1 MKLLTAAIGGVCLML
16 AAQAGAINLATGDTR
31 AVSEPAIPATCQPVS
46 ASYTPSGR
54 LFDAASESAPPDTK
68 TIQAALT
75 ACTGKNG
82 SVLLK
87 AGTGT
92 AFLSGPLSI
101 PTGVTL
107 VIDQGVTLYG
117 SRNPADYGSGCGT
130 AGAKSGGCLPLIS
143 VKGLKSGVMGVRTGG
158 RQGTIDGRGDLPML
172 GKNTTWWEFGENAKN
187 AGQVQNSPD
196 LIKVQ
201 NSNTFTLYNV
211 NLINAAYFHFF
222 AHIVDGLTIWGV
234 RVKSPATSPNT
245 DGLDLDSV
253 VNASLVDNDVMGG
266 DDCVAIKTIASKSG
280 NISVRDNR
288 CYGTHGISIGSE
300 VMSGVNN
307 VLIENNAI
315 TSTDDAGNRSTDNN
329 GLRIKTSI
337 VKGGPVSL
345 ITYRNI
351 CLFGVTSPLVI
362 NPFYSTGGSGT
373 KPSFKEIVVNGLRTT
388 GDVGLKGKGW
398 ILKGFDAQ
406 TPLDLVLANLA
417 TGNTAVTA
425 SNAQI
430 GLVNSDLTAEKLGA
444 GVTTAPVQLSGAI
457 PTCSTAPRFPAL

>member
-1 MKLLTAAIGGVCLML
+1 MKLPTAAIGGVCLTF
-16 AAQAGAINLATGDTR
+16 AAHAGAINLATGDTR

-46 ASYTPSGR
+46 ASHTPSGR
-54 LFDAASESAPPDTK
+54 LFDAALESAPPDTK
-68 TIQAALT
+68 AIQAALT

-87 AGTGT
+87 AGTGN
-92 AFLSGPLSI
+92 AFLSGPLTI

-107 VIDQGVTLYG
+107 VVDQGVTLYG
-117 SRNPADYGSGCGT
+117 SRNPADYGSGCGV

-143 VKGLKSGVMGVRTGG
+143 VKGTRSGVMGVRTGG

-172 GKNTTWWEFGENAKN
+172 GKSTTWWEFGENAKA

-266 DDCVAIKTIASKSG
+266 DDCVAIKTIASRSG

-307 VLIENNAI
+307 VLVDNNAI
-315 TSTDDAGNRSTDNN
+315 TATDDAGNRSTDNT
-329 GLRIKTSI
+329 GLRIKTSLA
-337 VKGGPVSL
+337 KGGPVSL
-345 ITYRNI
+345 VTYRNT
-351 CLFGVTSPLVI
+351 CLYGVTSPLVI
-362 NPFYSTGGSGT
+362 NPFYSVGGSGT
-373 KPSFKEIVVNGLRTT
+373 KPSFAGIVVNGLRTT

-406 TPLDLVLANLA
+406 TPLDLTLANVA
-417 TGNTAVTA
+417 TGNTAVSA
-425 SNAQI
+425 SDAQI
-430 GLVNSDLTAEKLGA
+430 GLSNSALTPTGSN
-444 GVTTAPVQLSGAI
+444 VTTSSVQLSGSV

>member
-1 MKLLTAAIGGVCLML
+1 MKLLTAAVGGVCLL
-16 AAQAGAINLATGDTR
+16 LSAQASAVTFATGDTR
-31 AVSEPAIPATCQPVS
+31 TVAQPTIPATCSPS
-46 ASYTPSGR
+46 LKAGLTPTGR
-54 LFDAASESAPPDTK
+54 QFDDATEHSPPDTR
-68 TIQAALT
+68 TIQAALN
-75 ACTGKNG
+75 ACKNG
-82 SVLLK
+82 SVLL
-87 AGTGT
+87 TGGSGN
-92 AFLSGPLSI
+92 AFLTGPLTI
-101 PTGVTL
+101 PSGVTL
-107 VIDQGVTLYG
+107 VVDQGVTLYG
-117 SRNPADYGSGCGT
+117 SRNPADYGSGCGV
-130 AGAKSGGCLPLIS
+130 AGSKSGGCAPLIS
-143 VKGLKSGVMGVRTGG
+143 VKGAKSGVMGIRTGG
-158 RQGTIDGRGDLPML
+158 RQGTIDGRGDLTML
-172 GKNTTWWEFGENAKN
+172 GKSTSWWQFGENAKA

-201 NSNTFTLYNV
+201 NSTAFTLYDI

-253 VNASLVDNDVMGG
+253 TNASLVDNDVMGG

-280 NISVRDNR
+280 NITVRDNR

-300 VMSGVNN
+300 VMFGVNN
-307 VLIENNAI
+307 VLVDNNVI
-315 TSTDDAGNRSTDNN
+315 TATDDAGNRSTDNN

-345 ITYRNI
+345 ITYRNT

-362 NPFYSTGGSGT
+362 NPFYASGSGGT

-388 GDVGLKGKGW
+388 ADVGLKGKGW

-417 TGNTAVTA
+417 TGNKAVAA
-425 SNAQI
+425 SDAQI
-430 GLVNSDLTAEKLGA
+430 GLVNSDLTPTGT
-444 GVTTAPVQLSGAI
+444 GVTTGPVQVSGAI